1 MAGYVYR
8 GTQFDDVEPEWVV
21 TPQCGTEAGCSRHRR
36 RGEPVDKAC
45 RQAAAA
51 ADKARRDAKK
61 KAAA

>member
-8 GTQFDDVEPEWVV
+8 GDQPDIPPTERGD

-45 RQAAAA
+45 REASAAAS
-51 ADKARRDAKK
+51 KARRDAKK
-61 KAAA
+61 EAV